1 MFYVKR
7 GKPIMD
13 DSLSVESAIKDTLPT
28 VFGYIGIG
36 ISFGIVAASA
46 GMSVLMATL
55 MSLIVY
61 AGSAQFILV
70 SLLAIGTPIVSIVL
84 SVFLVNSRMI
94 LMSMT
99 TANFFKKNS
108 LFENIIIGS
117 LITDES
123 FALSMNKLNYTDGKL
138 SFKWFNTVNLLAY
151 LVWAASTMVG
161 AMLGKVISDPQKLGL
176 DFALVA
182 MFIGLLYLQLISDKS
197 ISLKVQLIVVAI
209 MLPLVY
215 FGLIFISSDLLI
227 LIVTLIGCAL
237 GVILKHAI
245 N

>member
-1 MFYVKR
+1 MDNSLDVK
-7 GKPIMD
+7 
-13 DSLSVESAIKDTLPT
+13 SAIKDTLPT

-36 ISFGIVAASA
+36 VSFGIVAASA

-55 MSLIVY
+55 MSFIVY

-70 SLLAIGTPIVSIVL
+70 SLLAIGTPLISIVL

-108 LFENIIIGS
+108 LFENILIGS

-123 FALSMNKLNYTDGKL
+123 FALSMNKLNFTDGKL
-138 SFKWFNTVNLLAY
+138 SFKWFNTVNLMAY

-161 AMLGKVISDPQKLGL
+161 AMLGKIISDPKKLGL

-197 ISLKVQLIVVAI
+197 IKFKVQLTVVAI

-227 LIVTLIGCAL
+227 LVVTLIGCAL
-237 GVILKHAI
+237 GVILKHAF

>member
-1 MFYVKR
+1 
-7 GKPIMD
+7 MD
-13 DSLSVESAIKDTLPT
+13 DSLSVETAVKDTLPT

-36 ISFGIVAASA
+36 LSFGIVAASA

-70 SLLAIGTPIVSIVL
+70 SLLVIGTPIVSIAL

-99 TANFFKKNS
+99 TANFFKENS
-108 LFENIIIGS
+108 LFENILLGS

-138 SFKWFNTVNLLAY
+138 TFKWFNTVNVMAY
-151 LVWAASTMVG
+151 LVWAVSTAVG
-161 AMLGKVISDPQKLGL
+161 AMLGKIISDPEKLGL

-182 MFIGLLYLQLISDKS
+182 MFIGLLYVQLISDKS
-197 ISLKVQLIVVAI
+197 ISLKVQLIVVGI

-227 LIVTLIGCAL
+227 LVVTLIGCTI

>member
-1 MFYVKR
+1 
-7 GKPIMD
+7 MD
-13 DSLSVESAIKDTLPT
+13 DSLSVETAVKDTLPT

-36 ISFGIVAASA
+36 LSFGIVAASA

-70 SLLAIGTPIVSIVL
+70 SLLVIGTPIVSIAL

-99 TANFFKKNS
+99 TANFFKENS
-108 LFENIIIGS
+108 LFENILLGS

-138 SFKWFNTVNLLAY
+138 TFKWFNTVNVMAY
-151 LVWAASTMVG
+151 LVWAVSTAVG
-161 AMLGKVISDPQKLGL
+161 AMLGKIISDPEKLGL

-197 ISLKVQLIVVAI
+197 ISLKVQLIVVGI

-227 LIVTLIGCAL
+227 LVVTLIGCTI

>member
-1 MFYVKR
+1 
-7 GKPIMD
+7 MD
-13 DSLSVESAIKDTLPT
+13 NSLSVETAVKDTLPT

-70 SLLAIGTPIVSIVL
+70 SLLVIGTPIVSIAL

-108 LFENIIIGS
+108 LFENILLGS

-138 SFKWFNTVNLLAY
+138 TFKWFNTVNVMAY
-151 LVWAASTMVG
+151 LVWAVSTAVG
-161 AMLGKVISDPQKLGL
+161 AMLGKIISDPEKLGL
-176 DFALVA
+176 DFVLVA

-197 ISLKVQLIVVAI
+197 ISLKVQLIVVGI

-227 LIVTLIGCAL
+227 LVVTLIGCTI

-245 N
+245 D

>member
-1 MFYVKR
+1 
-7 GKPIMD
+7 MD
-13 DSLSVESAIKDTLPT
+13 DSLSVRSAVKDTLPT

-36 ISFGIVAASA
+36 ISFGIVAAAA
-46 GMSVLMATL
+46 GMSVWMATL

-70 SLLAIGTPIVSIVL
+70 SLLAIGTPMISIAL

-108 LFENIIIGS
+108 LFENILLGS

-123 FALSMNKLNYTDGKL
+123 FALSMNKLNFTNGKL
-138 SFKWFNTVNLLAY
+138 DFKWFNTVNLMAY
-151 LVWAASTMVG
+151 LVWAVSTMVG

-197 ISLKVQLIVVAI
+197 IKLKVQLIVVAA

-227 LIVTLIGCAL
+227 LVVTLVGCTL

>member
-1 MFYVKR
+1 
-7 GKPIMD
+7 MD
-13 DSLSVESAIKDTLPT
+13 DSLSVETAVKDTLPT

-36 ISFGIVAASA
+36 ISFGIVAAAA
-46 GMSVLMATL
+46 GMSVFMATL

-70 SLLAIGTPIVSIVL
+70 SLLAIGTPLVSIVL

-108 LFENIIIGS
+108 LLENILIGS

-123 FALSMNKLNYTDGKL
+123 FALSMNKLNFTNGKL
-138 SFKWFNTVNLLAY
+138 SFKWFNTVNLMAY

-161 AMLGKVISDPQKLGL
+161 AMLGKIISDPKQLGL

-197 ISLKVQLIVVAI
+197 IKLKVQLIVIAA

-227 LIVTLIGCAL
+227 LVVTLIGCTL

>member
-1 MFYVKR
+1 
-7 GKPIMD
+7 
-13 DSLSVESAIKDTLPT
+13 
-28 VFGYIGIG
+28 
-36 ISFGIVAASA
+36 
-46 GMSVLMATL
+46 MATL

-70 SLLAIGTPIVSIVL
+70 SLLVIGTPIVSIAL

-99 TANFFKKNS
+99 TANFFKENS
-108 LFENIIIGS
+108 LFENILLGS

-138 SFKWFNTVNLLAY
+138 TFKWFNTVNVMAY
-151 LVWAASTMVG
+151 LVWAVSTAVG
-161 AMLGKVISDPQKLGL
+161 AMLGKIISDPEKLGL

-197 ISLKVQLIVVAI
+197 ISLKVQLIVVGI

-227 LIVTLIGCAL
+227 LVVTLIGCTI

>member
-1 MFYVKR
+1 
-7 GKPIMD
+7 MD
-13 DSLSVESAIKDTLPT
+13 DSLSVETAVKDTLPT

-36 ISFGIVAASA
+36 LSFGIVAASA

-70 SLLAIGTPIVSIVL
+70 SLLVIGTPIVSIAL

-108 LFENIIIGS
+108 LFENILLGS

-138 SFKWFNTVNLLAY
+138 TFKWFNTVNVMAY
-151 LVWAASTMVG
+151 LVWAVSTAVG
-161 AMLGKVISDPQKLGL
+161 AMLGKIISDPEKLGL

-197 ISLKVQLIVVAI
+197 ISLKVQLIVVGI
-209 MLPLVY
+209 MLTLVY

-227 LIVTLIGCAL
+227 LVVTLIGCTI

>member
-1 MFYVKR
+1 
-7 GKPIMD
+7 MD
-13 DSLSVESAIKDTLPT
+13 DSLSVETAVKDTLPT

-36 ISFGIVAASA
+36 LSFGIVAASA

-70 SLLAIGTPIVSIVL
+70 SLLVIGTPIVSIAL

-99 TANFFKKNS
+99 TANFFKENS
-108 LFENIIIGS
+108 LFENILLGS

-138 SFKWFNTVNLLAY
+138 TFKWFNTVNVMAY
-151 LVWAASTMVG
+151 LVWAVSTAVG
-161 AMLGKVISDPQKLGL
+161 AMLGKIISDPEKLGL

-197 ISLKVQLIVVAI
+197 ISLKVQLIVVGI

-227 LIVTLIGCAL
+227 LVVTLIGCTI

-245 N
+245 D

>member
-1 MFYVKR
+1 
-7 GKPIMD
+7 MD
-13 DSLSVESAIKDTLPT
+13 DSLSVETAVKDTLPT

-70 SLLAIGTPIVSIVL
+70 SLLVIGTPIVSIAL

-99 TANFFKKNS
+99 TANFFKENS
-108 LFENIIIGS
+108 LFENILLGS

-138 SFKWFNTVNLLAY
+138 TFKWFNTVNVMAY
-151 LVWAASTMVG
+151 LVWAVSTAVG
-161 AMLGKVISDPQKLGL
+161 AMLGKIISDPEKLGL

-197 ISLKVQLIVVAI
+197 ISLKVQLIVVGI

-227 LIVTLIGCAL
+227 LVVTLIGCTI
-237 GVILKHAI
+237 GVILKHAV

>member
-1 MFYVKR
+1 
-7 GKPIMD
+7 MD
-13 DSLSVESAIKDTLPT
+13 DSLSVETAVKDTLPT

-70 SLLAIGTPIVSIVL
+70 SLLVIGTPIVSIAL

-99 TANFFKKNS
+99 TANFFKENS
-108 LFENIIIGS
+108 LFENILLGS

-138 SFKWFNTVNLLAY
+138 TFKWFNTVNVMAY
-151 LVWAASTMVG
+151 LVWAVSTAVG
-161 AMLGKVISDPQKLGL
+161 AMLGKIISDPEKLGL

-197 ISLKVQLIVVAI
+197 ISLKVQLIVVGI

-227 LIVTLIGCAL
+227 LVVTLIGCTI

>member
-1 MFYVKR
+1 
-7 GKPIMD
+7 MD
-13 DSLSVESAIKDTLPT
+13 NSLSVETAVKDTLPT

-70 SLLAIGTPIVSIVL
+70 SLLVIGTPIVSIAL

-108 LFENIIIGS
+108 LFENILLGS

-138 SFKWFNTVNLLAY
+138 TFKWFNTVNVMAY
-151 LVWAASTMVG
+151 LVWAVSTAVG
-161 AMLGKVISDPQKLGL
+161 AMLGKIISDPEKLGL

-197 ISLKVQLIVVAI
+197 ISLKVQLIVVGI

-227 LIVTLIGCAL
+227 LVVTLIGCTI

>member
-1 MFYVKR
+1 
-7 GKPIMD
+7 MD
-13 DSLSVESAIKDTLPT
+13 DSLSVNTAVKDTLPT

-70 SLLAIGTPIVSIVL
+70 SLLAIGTPIISIVL

-108 LFENIIIGS
+108 IFENILIGS

-123 FALSMNKLNYTDGKL
+123 FALSMNKLNYTDGQL
-138 SFKWFNTVNLLAY
+138 SFKWFNTVNVMAY
-151 LVWAASTMVG
+151 LVWTASTMVG
-161 AMLGKVISDPQKLGL
+161 AMLGKVISNPEKFGL

-182 MFIGLLYLQLISDKS
+182 MFIGLLYLQLISDKT
-197 ISLKVQLIVVAI
+197 ISLKVQLIVVAA

-227 LIVTLIGCAL
+227 LVVTLIGCGL

>member
-1 MFYVKR
+1 
-7 GKPIMD
+7 MD
-13 DSLSVESAIKDTLPT
+13 DSLSVETAVKDTLPT

-70 SLLAIGTPIVSIVL
+70 SLLVIGTPIVSIAL

-99 TANFFKKNS
+99 TANFFKENS
-108 LFENIIIGS
+108 LFENILLGS

-138 SFKWFNTVNLLAY
+138 TFKWFNTVNVMAY
-151 LVWAASTMVG
+151 LVWAISTAVG
-161 AMLGKVISDPQKLGL
+161 AMLGKIINDPEKLGL

-197 ISLKVQLIVVAI
+197 ISLKVQLIVVGI

-227 LIVTLIGCAL
+227 LVVTLIGCTI

>member
-1 MFYVKR
+1 
-7 GKPIMD
+7 MD
-13 DSLSVESAIKDTLPT
+13 DSLSVETAVKDTLPT

-36 ISFGIVAASA
+36 LSFGIVAASA

-70 SLLAIGTPIVSIVL
+70 SLLVIGTPIVSIAL

-99 TANFFKKNS
+99 TANFFKENS
-108 LFENIIIGS
+108 LFENILLGS

-138 SFKWFNTVNLLAY
+138 TFKWFNTVNVMAY
-151 LVWAASTMVG
+151 LVWAVSTAVG
-161 AMLGKVISDPQKLGL
+161 ATLGKIISDPEKLGL

-197 ISLKVQLIVVAI
+197 ISLKVQLIVVGI

-227 LIVTLIGCAL
+227 LVVTLIGCTI

>member
-1 MFYVKR
+1 MNN
-7 GKPIMD
+7 
-13 DSLSVESAIKDTLPT
+13 SLSVDSAVKDTMPT

-36 ISFGIVAASA
+36 ISFGIVAAAS
-46 GMSVLMATL
+46 GMSVVMATL

-108 LFENIIIGS
+108 LFENILIGS

-123 FALSMNKLNYTDGKL
+123 FALSMNKLNFTDGKL

-161 AMLGKVISDPQKLGL
+161 AMLGRIISNPEKLGL

-182 MFIGLLYLQLISDKS
+182 MFIGLLYLQMINDKS
-197 ISLKVQLIVVAI
+197 ISLKIQLIVVAI

-227 LIVTLIGCAL
+227 LVVTLIGCAL
-237 GVILKHAI
+237 GVILKHAF

>member
-1 MFYVKR
+1 
-7 GKPIMD
+7 MD
-13 DSLSVESAIKDTLPT
+13 DSLSVETAVKDTLPT

-36 ISFGIVAASA
+36 LSFGIVAASA

-70 SLLAIGTPIVSIVL
+70 SLLVIGTPIVSIAL

-99 TANFFKKNS
+99 TANFFKENS
-108 LFENIIIGS
+108 LFENILLGS

-138 SFKWFNTVNLLAY
+138 TFKWFNTVNVMAY
-151 LVWAASTMVG
+151 LVWAVSTAVG
-161 AMLGKVISDPQKLGL
+161 AMLGKIITDPEKLGL

-197 ISLKVQLIVVAI
+197 ISLKVQLIVIGI

-227 LIVTLIGCAL
+227 LVVTLIGCTI

-245 N
+245 D

>member
-1 MFYVKR
+1 
-7 GKPIMD
+7 MD
-13 DSLSVESAIKDTLPT
+13 DSLSVETAVKDTLPT

-70 SLLAIGTPIVSIVL
+70 SLLVIGTPIVSIAL

-99 TANFFKKNS
+99 TANFFKENS
-108 LFENIIIGS
+108 LFENILLGS

-138 SFKWFNTVNLLAY
+138 TFKWFNTVNVMAY
-151 LVWAASTMVG
+151 LVWAVSTAVG
-161 AMLGKVISDPQKLGL
+161 ALLGKIISDPEKLGL

-197 ISLKVQLIVVAI
+197 ISLKVQLIVVGI

-227 LIVTLIGCAL
+227 LIVTLIGCTI

>member
-1 MFYVKR
+1 
-7 GKPIMD
+7 MD
-13 DSLSVESAIKDTLPT
+13 DSLSVETAVKDTLPT

-36 ISFGIVAASA
+36 LSFGIVAASA

-70 SLLAIGTPIVSIVL
+70 SLLVIGTPIVSIAL

-99 TANFFKKNS
+99 TANFFKENS
-108 LFENIIIGS
+108 LFENILLGS

-138 SFKWFNTVNLLAY
+138 TFKWFNTVNVMAY
-151 LVWAASTMVG
+151 LVWAMSTAVG
-161 AMLGKVISDPQKLGL
+161 AMLGKIITDPEKLGL

-197 ISLKVQLIVVAI
+197 ISLKVQLIVVGI

-227 LIVTLIGCAL
+227 LVVTLIGCTI

-245 N
+245 D

>member
-1 MFYVKR
+1 
-7 GKPIMD
+7 MD
-13 DSLSVESAIKDTLPT
+13 DSLSVETAVKDTLPT

-36 ISFGIVAASA
+36 LSFGIVAASA

-70 SLLAIGTPIVSIVL
+70 SLLVIGTPIVSIAL

-99 TANFFKKNS
+99 TANFFKENS
-108 LFENIIIGS
+108 LFENILLGS

-138 SFKWFNTVNLLAY
+138 TFKWFNTVNVMAY
-151 LVWAASTMVG
+151 LVWAVSTAVG
-161 AMLGKVISDPQKLGL
+161 AMLGKIITDPEKFGL

-197 ISLKVQLIVVAI
+197 ISLKVQLIVVGI

-227 LIVTLIGCAL
+227 LVVTLIGCTI

-245 N
+245 D

>member
-1 MFYVKR
+1 
-7 GKPIMD
+7 MD
-13 DSLSVESAIKDTLPT
+13 NSLSVRTAVKDTLPT

-36 ISFGIVAASA
+36 ISFGIVAAAS
-46 GMSVLMATL
+46 GLSVLMATL

-70 SLLAIGTPIVSIVL
+70 SLLVIGTPIVSIVL

-99 TANFFKKNS
+99 TATFFKKNTM
-108 LFENIIIGS
+108 LENILIGS

-123 FALSMNKLNYTDGKL
+123 FALSMNKLNYTDGEL
-138 SFKWFNTVNLLAY
+138 SFKWFNTVNVLAY
-151 LVWAASTMVG
+151 LVWAASTFLG
-161 AMLGKVISDPQKLGL
+161 AMLGKVITNPEQLGL

-197 ISLKVQLIVVAI
+197 ISLKVQLLVILI

-215 FGLIFISSDLLI
+215 FGLVFISSDLLI
-227 LIVTLIGCAL
+227 LIVTLVGCVIG
-237 GVILKHAI
+237 VVLKHAI
-245 N
+245 D

>member
-1 MFYVKR
+1 MKLGGEY
-7 GKPIMD
+7 MD

-36 ISFGIVAASA
+36 LSFGIVAASA

-61 AGSAQFILV
+61 AGSAQFILI

-108 LFENIIIGS
+108 LVENILIGS

-123 FALSMNKLNYTDGKL
+123 FALSMNKLNFTDGKL
-138 SFKWFNTVNLLAY
+138 TFKWFNTVNLMAY
-151 LVWAASTMVG
+151 LVWVVSTTVG
-161 AMLGKVISDPQKLGL
+161 AMLGKIISDPEKLGL

-182 MFIGLLYLQLISDKS
+182 MFIGLLYLQLISDKT
-197 ISLKVQLIVVAI
+197 ISLKVQLMVVAV

-227 LIVTLIGCAL
+227 LVVTLIGCGL

-245 N
+245 D

>member
-1 MFYVKR
+1 
-7 GKPIMD
+7 MD
-13 DSLSVESAIKDTLPT
+13 DSLSVETAVKDTLPT

-36 ISFGIVAASA
+36 LSFGIVAASA

-70 SLLAIGTPIVSIVL
+70 SLLVIGTPIVSIAL

-94 LMSMT
+94 LISMT

-108 LFENIIIGS
+108 LFENILLGS

-138 SFKWFNTVNLLAY
+138 TFKWFNTVNVMAY
-151 LVWAASTMVG
+151 LVWAVSTAVG
-161 AMLGKVISDPQKLGL
+161 ATLGKIISDPEKLGL

-197 ISLKVQLIVVAI
+197 ISLKVQLIVVGI
-209 MLPLVY
+209 MLTLVY

-227 LIVTLIGCAL
+227 LVVTLIGCTI

>member
-1 MFYVKR
+1 
-7 GKPIMD
+7 MD
-13 DSLSVESAIKDTLPT
+13 DSLSVETTVKDTLPT

-36 ISFGIVAASA
+36 LSFGIVAASA
-46 GMSVLMATL
+46 GMSVLMSTL

-70 SLLAIGTPIVSIVL
+70 SLLVIGTPIVSIAL

-108 LFENIIIGS
+108 LFENILLGS

-138 SFKWFNTVNLLAY
+138 TFKWFNTVNVMAY
-151 LVWAASTMVG
+151 LVLAVSTAVG
-161 AMLGKVISDPQKLGL
+161 AMLGKIISDPEKLGL

-197 ISLKVQLIVVAI
+197 ISLKVQLIVVGI

-227 LIVTLIGCAL
+227 LVVTLIGCTI

>member
-1 MFYVKR
+1 
-7 GKPIMD
+7 MD
-13 DSLSVESAIKDTLPT
+13 DSLSVRTAMKDTLPT

-108 LFENIIIGS
+108 IFENILIGS

-123 FALSMNKLNYTDGKL
+123 FALSMNKLNFTNGKL
-138 SFKWFNTVNLLAY
+138 GFKWFNTVNVMAY

-161 AMLGKVISDPQKLGL
+161 AMLGKIISNPEKLGL

-182 MFIGLLYLQLISDKS
+182 MFIGLLYLQLISDKT
-197 ISLKVQLIVVAI
+197 ISLKVQLIVVLA

-227 LIVTLIGCAL
+227 LVVTLIGCGL
-237 GVILKHAI
+237 GVILKNAF

>member
-1 MFYVKR
+1 
-7 GKPIMD
+7 MD
-13 DSLSVESAIKDTLPT
+13 NSLSVETAVKDTLPT

-36 ISFGIVAASA
+36 LSFGIVAASA

-70 SLLAIGTPIVSIVL
+70 SLLVIGTPIVSIAL

-99 TANFFKKNS
+99 TANFFKENS
-108 LFENIIIGS
+108 LFENILLGS

-138 SFKWFNTVNLLAY
+138 TFKWFNTVNVMAY
-151 LVWAASTMVG
+151 LVWAVSTAVG
-161 AMLGKVISDPQKLGL
+161 AMLGKIITDPEKLGL

-197 ISLKVQLIVVAI
+197 ISLKVQLIVVGI

-227 LIVTLIGCAL
+227 LVVTLIGCTI

-245 N
+245 D

>member
-1 MFYVKR
+1 
-7 GKPIMD
+7 MD
-13 DSLSVESAIKDTLPT
+13 DSLSVRTAMKDTLPT

-70 SLLAIGTPIVSIVL
+70 SLLAIGTPIFSIVL

-108 LFENIIIGS
+108 IFENILIGS

-123 FALSMNKLNYTDGKL
+123 FALSMNKLNFTNGKL
-138 SFKWFNTVNLLAY
+138 GFKWFNTVNVMAY

-161 AMLGKVISDPQKLGL
+161 AMLGKIISNPEKLGL

-182 MFIGLLYLQLISDKS
+182 MFIGLLYLQLISDKT
-197 ISLKVQLIVVAI
+197 ISLKVQLIVVLA

-227 LIVTLIGCAL
+227 LVVTLIGCGL
-237 GVILKHAI
+237 GVILKNAF

>member
-1 MFYVKR
+1 
-7 GKPIMD
+7 MD

>member
-1 MFYVKR
+1 
-7 GKPIMD
+7 MD
-13 DSLSVESAIKDTLPT
+13 DSLSIDSAVKDTLPT

-36 ISFGIVAASA
+36 ISFGIVAAAA
-46 GMSVLMATL
+46 GMSVWMATL

-61 AGSAQFILV
+61 AGSAQFILI

-108 LFENIIIGS
+108 LFENILIGS

-123 FALSMNKLNYTDGKL
+123 FALSMNKLNFTDGKL
-138 SFKWFNTVNLLAY
+138 TFKWFNTVNLMAY

-161 AMLGKVISDPQKLGL
+161 AMLGKIISDPEKLGL

-197 ISLKVQLIVVAI
+197 ISLKVQLIVVAV

-227 LIVTLIGCAL
+227 LVVTLIGCAI

-245 N
+245 D

>member
-1 MFYVKR
+1 
-7 GKPIMD
+7 MD
-13 DSLSVESAIKDTLPT
+13 DSLSVETAVKDTLPT

-36 ISFGIVAASA
+36 LSFGIVAASA

-70 SLLAIGTPIVSIVL
+70 SLLVIGTPIVSIAL

-108 LFENIIIGS
+108 LFENILLGS

-138 SFKWFNTVNLLAY
+138 TFKWFNTVNVMAY
-151 LVWAASTMVG
+151 LVWAVSTAVG
-161 AMLGKVISDPQKLGL
+161 AMLGKIISDPEKLGL

-197 ISLKVQLIVVAI
+197 ISLKVQLIVVGI
-209 MLPLVY
+209 MLPVVY

-227 LIVTLIGCAL
+227 LVVTLIGCTI

>member
-1 MFYVKR
+1 
-7 GKPIMD
+7 MD
-13 DSLSVESAIKDTLPT
+13 DSLSVETAVKDTLPT

-70 SLLAIGTPIVSIVL
+70 SLLVIGTPIVSIAL

-99 TANFFKKNS
+99 TANFFKENS
-108 LFENIIIGS
+108 LFENILLGS

-138 SFKWFNTVNLLAY
+138 TFKWFNTVNVMAY
-151 LVWAASTMVG
+151 LVWAVSTAVG
-161 AMLGKVISDPQKLGL
+161 AMLGKIISDPEKLGL

-197 ISLKVQLIVVAI
+197 ISLKVQLIVVGI

-227 LIVTLIGCAL
+227 LIVTLIGCTI

>member
-1 MFYVKR
+1 
-7 GKPIMD
+7 MD

-36 ISFGIVAASA
+36 ISFGIVAAAA
-46 GMSVLMATL
+46 GLNVLTATL

-61 AGSAQFILV
+61 GGSAQFILV

-108 LFENIIIGS
+108 LFENILIGS

-123 FALSMNKLNYTDGKL
+123 FALSMNKLNFTDGKL
-138 SFKWFNTVNLLAY
+138 AFKWFNTVNVMAY

-161 AMLGKVISDPQKLGL
+161 AMLGKVISNPQQLGL

-197 ISLKVQLIVVAI
+197 ISLKVQLIVVGL

-227 LIVTLIGCAL
+227 LVVTLIGCAI

-245 N
+245 D

>member
-1 MFYVKR
+1 
-7 GKPIMD
+7 MD
-13 DSLSVESAIKDTLPT
+13 NSLSVRTAVKDTLPT

-36 ISFGIVAASA
+36 ISFGIVAAAS
-46 GMSVLMATL
+46 GLSVLMATL

-70 SLLAIGTPIVSIVL
+70 SLLVIGTPIVSIVL

-99 TANFFKKNS
+99 TATFFKKNTM
-108 LFENIIIGS
+108 LENILIGS

-123 FALSMNKLNYTDGKL
+123 FALSMNKLNYTDGEL
-138 SFKWFNTVNLLAY
+138 SFKWFNTVNVLAY
-151 LVWAASTMVG
+151 LVWAASTFLG
-161 AMLGKVISDPQKLGL
+161 AMLGKVITNPEQLGL

-197 ISLKVQLIVVAI
+197 ISLKVQLLVILI

-215 FGLIFISSDLLI
+215 FGLVFISSDLLI
-227 LIVTLIGCAL
+227 LIVTLVGCAI
-237 GVILKHAI
+237 GVVLKHAI
-245 N
+245 D

>member
-1 MFYVKR
+1 
-7 GKPIMD
+7 MD
-13 DSLSVESAIKDTLPT
+13 NSLSMKTAIKDTLPT

-36 ISFGIVAASA
+36 MSFGIVAAAS
-46 GMSVLMATL
+46 GLNVLMATL

-70 SLLAIGTPIVSIVL
+70 SLLVIGTPIVSIVL

-99 TANFFKKNS
+99 TATFFKKNTM
-108 LFENIIIGS
+108 LENILIGS

-138 SFKWFNTVNLLAY
+138 SFKWFNTVNVLAY
-151 LVWAASTMVG
+151 LVWAASTFVG
-161 AMLGKVISDPQKLGL
+161 AILGKVITDPEQLGL

-197 ISLKVQLIVVAI
+197 ISLKVQLLVILI

-215 FGLIFISSDLLI
+215 FGLVFISSDLLI
-227 LIVTLIGCAL
+227 LIVTLVGCAI
-237 GVILKHAI
+237 GVVLKHAI
-245 N
+245 D

>member
-1 MFYVKR
+1 
-7 GKPIMD
+7 MD
-13 DSLSVESAIKDTLPT
+13 DSLSVETAVKDTLPT

-36 ISFGIVAASA
+36 ISFGIVAAAA
-46 GMSVLMATL
+46 GMSVWTATL

-61 AGSAQFILV
+61 GGSAQFIFV
-70 SLLAIGTPIVSIVL
+70 SLLAIGTPMVSIVL

-108 LFENIIIGS
+108 LFENILIGS

-123 FALSMNKLNYTDGKL
+123 FALSMNKLNYTAGNL
-138 SFKWFNTVNLLAY
+138 TFKWFNTVNVMAY
-151 LVWAASTMVG
+151 VVWALSTMVG
-161 AMLGKVISDPQKLGL
+161 AMLGKIISNPERFGL

-197 ISLKVQLIVVAI
+197 IAFKVQLIVVAL
-209 MLPLVY
+209 MLHFVY
-215 FGLIFISSDLLI
+215 FGLIFIPSDLLI
-227 LIVTLIGCAL
+227 LVVTLVGCTI
-237 GVILKHAI
+237 GVILKHAF

>member
-1 MFYVKR
+1 MNN
-7 GKPIMD
+7 
-13 DSLSVESAIKDTLPT
+13 SLSVESAVKDTMPT

-36 ISFGIVAASA
+36 ISFGIVAAAS
-46 GMSVLMATL
+46 GMSVIMATL

-108 LFENIIIGS
+108 LFENILIGS

-123 FALSMNKLNYTDGKL
+123 FALSMNKLNFTNGKL

-161 AMLGKVISDPQKLGL
+161 AMLGKVISNPEKLGL

-182 MFIGLLYLQLISDKS
+182 MFIGLLYLQMINDKS
-197 ISLKVQLIVVAI
+197 ISLKIQLIVVAI

-227 LIVTLIGCAL
+227 LVVTLIGCAL
-237 GVILKHAI
+237 GVILKHAF

>member
-1 MFYVKR
+1 
-7 GKPIMD
+7 MD
-13 DSLSVESAIKDTLPT
+13 DSLSVETAVKDTLPT

-108 LFENIIIGS
+108 IFENILIGS

-161 AMLGKVISDPQKLGL
+161 AMLGKVISNPEKLGL

-182 MFIGLLYLQLISDKS
+182 MFIGLLYLQLISDKT
-197 ISLKVQLIVVAI
+197 ISLKVQLIVVAA

-227 LIVTLIGCAL
+227 LVVTLIGCGL